1 MTENVRPVTAD
12 HIGSSSMS
20 ETPRVKNHCNVGNPY
35 ILVTVWEEI
44 IYLAGLQQHRQPAKY

>member
-12 HIGSSSMS
+12 HIVSSSMC
-20 ETPRVKNHCNVGNPY
+20 VKNHCDVGNPY